1 MRLLLRL
8 GLGALLLASLL
19 VAADAGAACRASAS
33 GNVSFDTR
41 LTPGP
46 ARVCRMTVQVFDGR
60 SCGAT
65 PRWQALL
72 PCDQTER
79 MAISDRGR
87 LVSILMPVAKRR
99 DLNVVRVTWRAD
111 RWAWVTL
118 DKLAGSA
125 PFKGP
130 VRLAFQGDAL
140 KLTADRTVVIP
151 FETVR
156 QLASALAD

>member
-1 MRLLLRL
+1 MRRTGILL
-8 GLGALLLASLL
+8 ALLLAGLL
-19 VAADAGAACRASAS
+19 AAAEAAAACRVSAS
-33 GNVSFDTR
+33 GKYSFDTR
-41 LTPGP
+41 ISPGP
-46 ARVCRMTVQVFDGR
+46 GRQCRMTVEVFDGR
-60 SCGAT
+60 SCGPT
-65 PRWQALL
+65 PRWHALL

-87 LVSILMPVAKRR
+87 LISILTPLARRR
-99 DLNVVRVTWRAD
+99 DLNVIRVTWRVD

-118 DKLAGSA
+118 DKLAGPK

-130 VRLAFQGDAL
+130 VRLAFEGDAL

-156 QLASALAD
+156 QLASVLAD